1 MWLEQDPVREY
12 FISCWVLDKFR
23 DSGSFCVDPRS
34 PASNL
39 SFWLCVYIYKAQPK
53 LIWLLTCGEDKCR
66 VVDFIVTWVLRLIK
80 RDDGDFGFNGIVFD
94 DDKK

>member
-1 MWLEQDPVREY
+1 MYLSLLAGFSTTDFVTV
-12 FISCWVLDKFR
+12 CC
-23 DSGSFCVDPRS
+23 CVDPRS